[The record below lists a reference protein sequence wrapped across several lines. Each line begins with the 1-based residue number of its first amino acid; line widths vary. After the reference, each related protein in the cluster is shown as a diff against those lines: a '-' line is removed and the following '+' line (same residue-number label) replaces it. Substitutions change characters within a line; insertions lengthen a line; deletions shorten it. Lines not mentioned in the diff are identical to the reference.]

1 MILYGAIF
9 GCADPVLTIAAAMS
23 HRSPFAAPI
32 DKRDQAD
39 AARRALAA
47 PAKPNDCTPTS
58 DHCVLLR
65 AYNGWQAAKSRGARE
80 ERAFLTRYFLSATTL
95 KGMADLK
102 RQFAELLSEKGALPE
117 NTPHLRRYTVVPV
130 AKTVVNWVQATG
142 RLGAAESGRCQD
154 RVGVARLL
162 LSMHELSLVP
172 MMRPPV
178 HRAAAFAWRD
188 FRVVPGSALLWALER
203 CTMRESSIQKIRRR
217 GGQLKQER
225 FTGLSCT
232 DTSNAGAAS
241 S

>member
-9 GCADPVLTIAAAMS
+9 GCADPILTIAAAMS

-58 DHCVLLR
+58 DHLVLLR

-80 ERAFLTRYFLSATTL
+80 ERAYLTRYFLSATTL

-117 NTPHLRRYTVVPV
+117 ATPRLRAKIHWVPAMGRHWAQATMTHWHLRWQCAGT
-130 AKTVVNWVQATG
+130 
-142 RLGAAESGRCQD
+142 AAESGRCQ
-154 RVGVARLL
+154 
-162 LSMHELSLVP
+162 
-172 MMRPPV
+172 
-178 HRAAAFAWRD
+178 
-188 FRVVPGSALLWALER
+188 GS
-203 CTMRESSIQKIRRR
+203 C
-217 GGQLKQER
+217 
-225 FTGLSCT
+225 
-232 DTSNAGAAS
+232 
-241 S
+241 